1 MTHKHWCEIGL
12 HEWECDGT
20 NAIRI
25 WAGETEPSP
34 CTPPPDDGVEMVT
47 CPEHREEERRRMPTG
62 QEAADILKIYDAL
75 IGAPDDSIEFEE
87 AMRVLREYI
96 LGKDDDHNPGGTHSA
111 G

>member
-12 HEWECDGT
+12 HEWDCDGT

-62 QEAADILKIYDAL
+62 QDAADILKIYDAL

>member
-12 HEWECDGT
+12 HEWDCDGT

-47 CPEHREEERRRMPTG
+47 CPEHRKEERRRMPTG

>member
-12 HEWECDGT
+12 HEWDCDGT

-34 CTPPPDDGVEMVT
+34 CTPPPDDGIEMVT

>member
-12 HEWECDGT
+12 HEWDCDGT

>member
-12 HEWECDGT
+12 HEWDCDGT

-47 CPEHREEERRRMPTG
+47 CPDHREEERRRMPTG